1 MEMLCIFI
9 NIQIACLTCRRN
21 RTLNGV
27 TAPVKLL
34 AVRPCLLLLP
44 YCIRTRIH
52 THNHIQADGLP
63 FTAAD
68 SGRHVRPAVG
78 RHVHFAWN
86 SREFATKSQIQ
97 LALCAVVPHACLFLL
112 LISDFEFCVAAC
124 RPLAAL
130 WFHLRLSSSCLAL
143 ALHRIWC
150 RFVFWNG
157 KCCMQNMCNMRHV
170 ACQCF
175 VPPILLLLLL
185 DSYCWHC
192 LLLFLLLSQW

>member
-112 LISDFEFCVAAC
+112 YIWFWVLCRRLQASSRTLISFASKQLVSRSRSASHLVPICILKWQMLHAKYVQHAAC
-124 RPLAAL
+124 RMPMLRAAY
-130 WFHLRLSSSCLAL
+130 
-143 ALHRIWC
+143 
-150 RFVFWNG
+150 FVAAFAW
-157 KCCMQNMCNMRHV
+157 
-170 ACQCF
+170 
-175 VPPILLLLLL
+175 
-185 DSYCWHC
+185 
-192 LLLFLLLSQW
+192 